1 MTASACRIHVL
12 LTLCLMSAHPQLSF
26 AADQPAKTTAS
37 DPYPLGT
44 SLRLLEQD
52 LASKDYAVVLETM
65 IPTDLEAEWK
75 RVATSDN
82 HESFLKQHGGKDKVV
97 ADPALKTAWERRVR
111 IADGFLELMRS
122 AYKKRGITAPFDKG
136 EKIDL
141 LTAGAAAGA
150 AREQPAVALRVVLPA
165 AGAEKQWPR
174 LRGPTGQ
181 GMALESSFPLTWS
194 ETEHIV
200 WKSEIPGRG
209 NGSPVIWDQRLF
221 VTSASDDGQERWLLC
236 YDRRTGALLWQQS
249 APKPAAQE
257 KLYWKNSYASTTPV
271 TDGQRV
277 IAFFGNSGLVC
288 FDFDGKQLWH
298 EDLGTFP
305 TMHGPGASPV
315 LHKDLVFVV
324 QDQTQGKSVFAAYDK
339 TTGAKVWQH
348 ERPQNACWTTPTV
361 LHVGDHDELIVN
373 GSHTIIAYRPET
385 GEPIWQVAGSSRE
398 SIPMIVIGG
407 GLIYSMSGRNGPMI
421 AIRPGGTGDVTATHI
436 AWQLPRGGPHVP
448 SPAYYDGRLYL
459 VNDTGIATCLAAPT
473 GETVWQTRLPGRF
486 SMSPVEAGG
495 KLLVTS
501 ETGTTFVLEAGPEF
515 KLLATNELG
524 EDALATPAVLGGR
537 IYFRTKGHLV
547 CVGSNVAGGP

>member
-1 MTASACRIHVL
+1 MPLSARRIHL
-12 LTLCLMSAHPQLSF
+12 LCALCLLLSQPQFLP
-26 AADQPAKTTAS
+26 AGAEPAKPSSS
-37 DPYPLGT
+37 DPYPLGL
-44 SLRLLEQD
+44 SLRLLERD
-52 LASKDYAVVLETM
+52 LTSQDYAIVLETM

-75 RVATSDN
+75 RVATADN
-82 HESFLKQHGGKDKVV
+82 HEAFLARHGGKEKVV
-97 ADPALKTAWERRVR
+97 ADPGLKAAWERRVK

-122 AYKKRGITAPFDKG
+122 AYKKRGIAAPFDKG

-141 LTAGAAAGA
+141 VAAGA
-150 AREQPAVALRVVLPA
+150 AGGAANEQPAVVMRVVMPA
-165 AGAEKQWPR
+165 AGAERQWPR

-181 GMALESSFPLTWS
+181 GTALESDFPLTWS
-194 ETEHIV
+194 ETENVI

-249 APKPAAQE
+249 APKAAAQE
-257 KLYWKNSYASTTPV
+257 KLYWKNTYASTTPV

-288 FDFDGKQLWH
+288 FDFTGKQLWH
-298 EDLGTFP
+298 QDLGTFP

-315 LHKDLVFVV
+315 LHKDLVFFV
-324 QDQTQGKSVFAAYDK
+324 QDQTQGASVFAAFDK
-339 TTGAKVWQH
+339 TTGAKIWQH
-348 ERPQNACWTTPTV
+348 ARPQDACWTTPTV
-361 LHVGDHDELIVN
+361 LHVGDHDELVVN
-373 GSHTIIAYRPET
+373 GSHTIIAYHPET
-385 GEPIWQVAGSSRE
+385 GEPIWSVAGTSRE
-398 SIPMIVIGG
+398 SIPMLVIGG
-407 GLIYSMSGRNGPMI
+407 GLIYSTSGRNGPIM

-459 VNDTGIATCLAAPT
+459 VNDTGIATCLAAQT
-473 GETVWQTRLPGRF
+473 GETIWQTRLPGRF
-486 SMSPVEAGG
+486 SMSPIEAGG
-495 KLLVTS
+495 KLIVTS
-501 ETGTTFVLEAGPEF
+501 ETGTTYILEADSEF

-524 EDALATPAVLGGR
+524 EDMLATPAVLGGR

-547 CVGSNVAGGP
+547 CVGTNVAGR